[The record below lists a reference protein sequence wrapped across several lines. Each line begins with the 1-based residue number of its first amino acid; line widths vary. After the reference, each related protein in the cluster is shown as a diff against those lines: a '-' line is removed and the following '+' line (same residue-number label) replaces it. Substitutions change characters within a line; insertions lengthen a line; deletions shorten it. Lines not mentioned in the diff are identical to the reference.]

1 MNRAATFFVPGRIE
15 VLGKHTD
22 YAGGRSLLAATG
34 QGITLQARAAPSGE
48 VRITDSD
55 TGRSATFPLVPG
67 GTGSRSWE
75 RYPAVVVRR
84 VARDFPGLEGGADLS
99 FSSTLPAAA
108 GMSSS
113 SALVV
118 AVFLGMAAALRIERR
133 DDFRRHFGG
142 GLSGGRAD
150 RERLATYLAAVES
163 GRPFGPLGGGQGGE
177 GVGTDG
183 GSEDHAAILCAEA
196 GRLVRYGFRP
206 TRFEG
211 AVSMPRGW
219 VFVVAASGVLAE
231 KAEGARDA
239 YNRLSDE
246 ARRVGEVWRD
256 RTGGDEPHLGAILA
270 SSPGAREELEQLLA
284 ATGDRAPDGCGDPAD
299 GRTLIARLNQ
309 FATESDELVPR
320 AAEALAHA
328 DVEAFG
334 RTVARSQSLAE
345 EVLRNQVPETVH
357 LVRAARALGAPAASA
372 FGAGF
377 GGAVW
382 ALAPRPRAA
391 EFLDAWRERYLARF
405 PEREGASRFLWTDAA
420 AGAARVG

>member
-1 MNRAATFFVPGRIE
+1 VSRPVTYFVPGRIE

-34 QGITLQARAAPSGE
+34 QGFTLQARPVSSGE
-48 VRITDSD
+48 IRITDED
-55 TGRSATFPLVPG
+55 TGRSAAFPLVPEG
-67 GTGSRSWE
+67 LGHRSWE

-84 VARDFPGLEGGADLS
+84 VARDFPGLEGGADLT

-118 AVFLGMAAALRIERR
+118 AVFLGMCAALRIEGR

-142 GLSGGRAD
+142 GLSGGRTD
-150 RERLATYLAAVES
+150 RERLAMYLAAVEA
-163 GRPFGPLGGGQGGE
+163 GRPFGPLGGGREGE

-183 GSEDHAAILCAEA
+183 GSEDHTAILCAEA
-196 GRLVRYGFRP
+196 GHLVWYGFRP

-211 AVSMPRGW
+211 ALAVPEGW
-219 VFVVAASGVLAE
+219 VFAVAASGVLAE
-231 KAEGARDA
+231 KAEGTRDA

-246 ARRVGEVWRD
+246 AQRIAEVWRD
-256 RTGGDEPHLGAILA
+256 RTGGDEPHVGAILA
-270 SSPGAREELEQLLA
+270 SSPDARTKLEELLA
-284 ATGDRAPDGCGDPAD
+284 VTRDRAPGGSDDRAD
-299 GRTLIARLNQ
+299 GQPLIARLNQ
-309 FATESDELVPR
+309 FATESDELVPL
-320 AAEALAHA
+320 AAEALAHS
-328 DVEAFG
+328 DMQAFG
-334 RTVARSQSLAE
+334 RTVARSQALAE

-357 LVRAARALGAPAASA
+357 LVRAARELGAPAASA

-382 ALAPRPRAA
+382 AFVPRPQA
-391 EFLDAWRERYLARF
+391 EAFLDEWRVRYLARF
-405 PEREGASRFLWTDAA
+405 PEREEASCFLWTDAA
-420 AGAARVG
+420 AGAARMG